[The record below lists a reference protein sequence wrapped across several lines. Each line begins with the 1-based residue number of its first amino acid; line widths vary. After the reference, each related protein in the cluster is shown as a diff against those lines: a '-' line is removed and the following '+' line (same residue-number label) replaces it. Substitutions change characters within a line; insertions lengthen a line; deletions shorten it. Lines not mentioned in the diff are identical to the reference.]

1 MVSRSAR
8 GAIAS
13 CLALWGGL
21 ALLTGA
27 RAANAPGPV
36 ALVAELDGAI
46 GPGAVELVDHALAR
60 AEARRARLLVLR
72 LDTPGGL
79 GSSTRA
85 IVGALVGAPV
95 PVVVHVAPAGA
106 RAASAGTFLV
116 YAAHVA
122 AMAPGTN
129 LGAAT
134 PIPLVGGE
142 GGEGDTGASKAVED
156 AAAALRSLAELRG
169 RDAEWAEQAVREGA
183 SLTAREALARGVID
197 VVASDL
203 EGLLEA
209 VDGRVVSLDGRAVR
223 LDTGGLAVER
233 LRVPWRTRFLQAI
246 TDPNLAVLLVVLGVL
261 GLAAEVAAPGSF
273 GPGVLGAVALL
284 LGLYGLD
291 LLSADWAGLALL
303 LLGLGLM
310 VAEAFAPSFG
320 LLGVAGIGALIAG
333 ALLLFRGVPGLRVA
347 PWALALAALA
357 SAALLAWIGRHLWRS
372 RRTPSATG
380 AEGLIGARATVLE
393 WSGAAGWVHVH
404 GERWRAAGPQWLA
417 PGDPVEVRE
426 VDGLTLR
433 VTPAATAPRTSP
445 SARSSP

>member
-1 MVSRSAR
+1 MSPRLR
-8 GAIAS
+8 LGAS
-13 CLALWGGL
+13 SLVLGL
-21 ALLTGA
+21 GAALLTLAEAPA
-27 RAANAPGPV
+27 RAASGARPV

-46 GPGAVELVDHALAR
+46 GPGAVELVEHALAR
-60 AEARRARLLVLR
+60 AQARRARLLVLR

-142 GGEGDTGASKAVED
+142 GDAGASKAVED

-183 SLTAREALARGVID
+183 SLTAREALARGVVD

-203 EGLLEA
+203 EALLAA

-223 LDTGGLAVER
+223 LDTGGLAIER
-233 LRVPWRTRFLQAI
+233 LRVPWGTRFLQAI

-320 LLGVAGIGALIAG
+320 LLGVAGVGALIAG
-333 ALLLFRGVPGLRVA
+333 ALLLFRHVPGLRVA
-347 PWALALAALA
+347 PWALALAALVSGA
-357 SAALLAWIGRHLWRS
+357 FLAWVGRHLWRS

-393 WSGAAGWVHVH
+393 WKDAAGWVGVH
-404 GERWRAAGPQWLA
+404 GERWRARGPRWLA

-433 VTPAATAPRTSP
+433 VAAPRTSP